1 MLCLFIRLFSGK
13 LSTTSRWSV
22 QTAWL
27 AGFPPALPSPRALDW
42 QWGWGMGEAEGAR
55 VLDFLSSLLSLAGD
69 QAIVQYFI

>member
-1 MLCLFIRLFSGK
+1 MLCLFIRSFSGK

-27 AGFPPALPSPRALDW
+27 ALLLPSPAPRALDW

-69 QAIVQYFI
+69 RALVQYFI